1 MTGVWFGR
9 RICAWRLQ
17 TFGFNIQQRRW
28 QGLGEMI
35 YGIPTLKQRKAA
47 LPNGEEKMMGLNQA
61 YPHIACRQMWS
72 RAGPEGYK
80 SSICVELGHHGS
92 RLWLRHCHLVTHQ
105 CWASSRPTRG
115 LFVLC
120 WWLAMLVTGQTE
132 RVSLASLPS
141 ALRPALL
148 FCYTRS

>member
-1 MTGVWFGR
+1 MVWPENMCLAFADLWVQYSAAEVAGAGWNDLWNSNTQAEKSCPPKWGR
-9 RICAWRLQ
+9 
-17 TFGFNIQQRRW
+17 
-28 QGLGEMI
+28 
-35 YGIPTLKQRKAA
+35 K
-47 LPNGEEKMMGLNQA
+47 KMMGLSQA

-120 WWLAMLVTGQTE
+120 WWLAMLVTSQTE